1 MRFFGGGS
9 DDDDTDVD
17 QYTINEDLRDGIKKE
32 LERTDLSPE
41 DRKSYENALA
51 NLDKE
56 EQSQQET

>member
-1 MRFFGGGS
+1 MRFFGGGK
-9 DDDDTDVD
+9 DDDDNDVD
-17 QYTINEDLRDGIKKE
+17 PQTINEELRDGIKKE

-56 EQSQQET
+56 EQSQQDT